1 MYKANIVDRIIKL
14 RKGNREVFMRKLF
27 KNKYARITSIVCLIS
42 VIAIVVNMVFIMV
55 KPTGDDDVLSNKPNA
70 ISNDMYATPSNMTK
84 YQESLFK
91 DLSELVKDYDF
102 KAQAVDDQKNLDITS
117 SLIKNFIAD
126 FYTWTNKSSTYSVG
140 GQMFVYGDSVIPFQN
155 HVRDTYYKDLD
166 GYIAQ
171 YGRKNL
177 PEVDNIE
184 AATVFSGTYKIGDKE
199 YTSYYGEAH
208 WTYKESEVS
217 TSGWQNGAIF
227 HIIYNDAYNKFEIVQ
242 ILDLAN

>member
-70 ISNDMYATPSNMTK
+70 ISNDMYASPSNMTK

-91 DLSELVKDYDF
+91 DLSELVKNYDF

-126 FYTWTNKSSTYSVG
+126 FYT
-140 GQMFVYGDSVIPFQN
+140 
-155 HVRDTYYKDLD
+155 
-166 GYIAQ
+166 
-171 YGRKNL
+171 
-177 PEVDNIE
+177 
-184 AATVFSGTYKIGDKE
+184 
-199 YTSYYGEAH
+199 
-208 WTYKESEVS
+208 
-217 TSGWQNGAIF
+217 
-227 HIIYNDAYNKFEIVQ
+227 
-242 ILDLAN
+242 